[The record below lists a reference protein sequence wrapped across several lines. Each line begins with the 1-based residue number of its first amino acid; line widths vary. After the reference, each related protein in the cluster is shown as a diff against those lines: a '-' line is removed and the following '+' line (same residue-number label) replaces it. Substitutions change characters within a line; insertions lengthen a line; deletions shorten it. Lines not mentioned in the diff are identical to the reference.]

1 MFTFRRIQLNVLSLY
16 NENTENRNMT
26 YWRLIRFYSI
36 FPSNDYI
43 L

>member
-1 MFTFRRIQLNVLSLY
+1 MVIFHRMQVNVLPLY
-16 NENTENRNMT
+16 NENAEKKNMT